1 MTIFPV
7 PAEGSS
13 VALRWSGPMD
23 GASYTMVD
31 ALGREM
37 LKGVLNTP
45 SVVLDLES
53 IQPGVYH
60 IIVDLNG
67 QQVSKVFLRQ

>member
-1 MTIFPV
+1 
-7 PAEGSS
+7 
-13 VALRWSGPMD
+13 
-23 GASYTMVD
+23 MVD

-37 LKGVLNTP
+37 LKGSLNTP

-60 IIVDLNG
+60 IVIDLDG